1 MQDVSNLLFVNDRGE
16 QIRLAQFATVRESSG
31 PSQLERRD
39 KSTSVTV
46 QAQTVGR
53 PAGTVAAEWQK
64 VFEKLQKPT
73 GVSYVWGGDMENQ
86 SEGFGSLGIA
96 LLAAIVLVYLIMVS
110 LYNSFVYPFVVL
122 FSIPL
127 SIIGAL
133 LALALTN
140 NSLNLFTILGL
151 IMLIGLVAKN
161 AIILVDFTNQ
171 RKAEGASTYQALI
184 DANHARLRPILMTT
198 IAMVIGMLPIALA
211 KGAGAEWKNGLA
223 WVIIG
228 GLISSLFLTLVV
240 VPVMYAIFDK
250 LIAKFTKKKEQT
262 IDDLMVEDYV
272 PKELHKEYEGVFD
285 PSHV

>member
-1 MQDVSNLLFVNDRGE
+1 
-16 QIRLAQFATVRESSG
+16 
-31 PSQLERRD
+31 
-39 KSTSVTV
+39 
-46 QAQTVGR
+46 
-53 PAGTVAAEWQK
+53 
-64 VFEKLQKPT
+64 
-73 GVSYVWGGDMENQ
+73 MENQ

-171 RKAEGASTYQALI
+171 RKSEGATTYQALI
-184 DANHARLRPILMTT
+184 DANQARLRPILMTT

-211 KGAGAEWKNGLA
+211 SGAGAEWKNGLA

-228 GLISSLFLTLVV
+228 GLLSSLFLTLVV

-250 LIAKFTKKKEQT
+250 LIAKFNKKKKKP
-262 IDDLMVEDYV
+262 IDELLVEEYE
-272 PKELHKEYEGVFD
+272 PQELHEAYEGSFN

>member
-1 MQDVSNLLFVNDRGE
+1 
-16 QIRLAQFATVRESSG
+16 
-31 PSQLERRD
+31 
-39 KSTSVTV
+39 
-46 QAQTVGR
+46 
-53 PAGTVAAEWQK
+53 
-64 VFEKLQKPT
+64 
-73 GVSYVWGGDMENQ
+73 MENQ

-96 LLAAIVLVYLIMVS
+96 LLAAIVLVYLIMVA

-171 RKAEGASTYQALI
+171 RKAEGATTYQALI

-198 IAMVIGMLPIALA
+198 IAMVIGMMPIALA
-211 KGAGAEWKNGLA
+211 SGAGAEWKNGLA

-228 GLISSLFLTLVV
+228 GLLSSLFLTLVV

-250 LIAKFTKKKEQT
+250 LIAKFSKKKAQPIEE
-262 IDDLMVEDYV
+262 LMVE
-272 PKELHKEYEGVFD
+272 EYEEQEFVEEYEREFD